1 MPSELSRDTWVG
13 LAVGDRLAGKYRV
26 TRIIGRGAMGVVAEA
41 LDDADGSRVA
51 IKALRPIPEGQA
63 EATARFLFEAKAAA
77 QMKSVHVARVL
88 DVATLDNGSPY
99 LVTEYLEGH
108 DLAAA
113 IRAESVLPV
122 ETAVDYVLQTCLAL
136 AEAHSGGIFH
146 GDLKPSNIFLTP
158 TSGETSLV
166 KVLDFGVSKQAPPGA
181 DGELWIMKT
190 RAVTGTRLYLAP
202 EQMHATRRI
211 DHHADIWSLGI
222 VLHEALT
229 GQMPF
234 AGASVEEVSATM
246 SSREPARC
254 RTQRPDL
261 PAEIRG
267 GDPPLPREDPGGA
280 LRERGR
286 ARERP
291 VAVRASQRATHRE
304 AHREGACAGDERH
317 RTAPPLQELRPLLP
331 TVRTPW
337 IPTMPTLLTEPGG
350 SDGPPSDISA
360 RVTAIPPAPAPASAA
375 VAASKPRVGPPPLP
389 PVTTPLPAP
398 VATVEAK
405 APTGTAGRLSP
416 PPAEPPAGTVT
427 TPNLAGASRRRSFGA
442 APRGTRRHAP
452 LGRHRGGR
460 RRGHRGRR
468 RPPRHEVRSNAAG
481 RHQHGP
487 CR

>member
-254 RTQRPDL
+254 RTQRPDS
-261 PAEIRG
+261 PAEIEAVILRCLEKIPEARFASVAELASALSPFG
-267 GDPPLPREDPGGA
+267 PPNAPLTEKRIA
-280 LRERGR
+280 KVL
-286 ARERP
+286 A
-291 VAVRASQRATHRE
+291 RATNV
-304 AHREGACAGDERH
+304 
-317 RTAPPLQELRPLLP
+317 TAPPPLC
-331 TVRTPW
+331 R
-337 IPTMPTLLTEPGG
+337 
-350 SDGPPSDISA
+350 SC
-360 RVTAIPPAPAPASAA
+360 APCC
-375 VAASKPRVGPPPLP
+375 PR
-389 PVTTPLPAP
+389 
-398 VATVEAK
+398 
-405 APTGTAGRLSP
+405 
-416 PPAEPPAGTVT
+416 
-427 TPNLAGASRRRSFGA
+427 
-442 APRGTRRHAP
+442 
-452 LGRHRGGR
+452 
-460 RRGHRGRR
+460 
-468 RPPRHEVRSNAAG
+468 
-481 RHQHGP
+481 
-487 CR
+487 